1 MTNPDKGY
9 RRLDAWQSSLELVH
23 AIREISETTP
33 DQRRDGIAIKMRR
46 LSATVPRE
54 LAKGYGQ
61 DGREYRAHV
70 VHARESLAELEGQI
84 AAAVRHG
91 YLSPQQTCSAQ
102 RRAER
107 IGSLL
112 NCMAMAL
119 EHC

>member
-1 MTNPDKGY
+1 MSNPDKGY

-23 AIREISETTP
+23 AIREISLTAPEDRP
-33 DQRRDGIAIKMRR
+33 NGIAVRMRR
-46 LSATVPRE
+46 LSASVPRQ

-61 DGREYRAHV
+61 EGKEYRAHV
-70 VHARESLAELEGQI
+70 VHARQTLAELEDQI

-91 YLSPQQTCSAQ
+91 YLSPQQTCPAQ